1 MWLSYLNLAV
11 IVVGVPLTLVLA
23 IVASYFLPARY
34 WLRIQAAAATLQGY
48 TISVAGIFPS
58 VSLLA
63 ALGAWRSAFTC
74 RDIYRLSWMRWL
86 LALLTMQLAAI
97 VWSPEPFAAIRNV
110 IFAIPILTL
119 CAAMYGYALQDREG
133 AARVMSWTLRIA
145 AIIPVLVVVFRV
157 FPSIEARFY
166 GLRAAMFLISPNIL
180 STLFDEGGGNN
191 VIAADKAGGL
201 FINANTASVYLGV
214 CAFLSWGLAKAT
226 QKMSL
231 RLLAI
236 LFWVGVFFTGSKAGV
251 IAAVL
256 IITLAWLGRFV
267 RVRRIGLGA
276 AVGFCVLGAAVS
288 VIMPFVM
295 AAYRDS
301 GFTEAS
307 LSTLQ
312 SREII
317 WDFARRMV
325 REHPI
330 LGLGHGGW
338 EQHFAFYSYANGFR
352 NVMPPH
358 NAFLILWAQ
367 GGVLLVVAGLGF
379 IVSLA
384 WWCGRHFWHADPKAA
399 GLSEGLLWAFAW
411 YVFQSQGENYGLAGE
426 FHLTPLLGMAMGLT
440 LAYVGVPRKKGLRLD
455 DCAPCGKAAAGATRH
470 STKGMDFMPSMVRP
484 PAGT

>member
-11 IVVGVPLTLVLA
+11 IVVGVPLAVVLA
-23 IVASYFLPARY
+23 IVASYFVPARY
-34 WLRIQAAAATLQGY
+34 WLRIEAVAATLQGY
-48 TISVAGIFPS
+48 TINVAGIFPS

-63 ALGAWRSAFTC
+63 ALGAWRSALTC
-74 RDIYRLSWMRWL
+74 RDIYRVNWMRWL
-86 LALLTMQLAAI
+86 LALLAMQLAAI
-97 VWSPEPFAAIRNV
+97 GWSPEPFAAIRNV
-110 IFAIPILTL
+110 IFALPILTL
-119 CAAMYGYALQDREG
+119 CAAMYGYARQDGEG
-133 AARVMSWTLRIA
+133 AMRVMEWALRIA
-145 AIIPVLVVVFRV
+145 VIVPVLVVVFRL

-180 STLFDEGGGNN
+180 SSLFDEGGGNN

-226 QKMSL
+226 QHRSL

-236 LFWVGVFFTGSKAGV
+236 IFWGGVFFTGSKAGV

-256 IITLAWLGRFV
+256 IAALAWLGRIV

-276 AVGFCVLGAAVS
+276 AIGFCVVGSAFS
-288 VIMPFVM
+288 IIMPFVM

-307 LSTLQ
+307 ISTLQ

-325 REHPI
+325 KEHPI

-338 EQHFAFYSYANGFR
+338 EQYFAFYSYANGFR

-358 NAFLILWAQ
+358 NAFLILWSQ
-367 GGVLLVVAGLGF
+367 GGVFLAFAGVGF

-384 WWCGRHFWHADPKAA
+384 WWCGRYFWHADPKVAA
-399 GLSEGLLWAFAW
+399 LSEGLLWAFAW

-440 LAYVGVPRKKGLRLD
+440 LAYVGVPSKKGLRLD
-455 DCAPCGKAAAGATRH
+455 QCAPCSKTVTGVCR
-470 STKGMDFMPSMVRP
+470 STKSMEVMPNTVRLT
-484 PAGT
+484 AGT